1 MSQDVMFLKYI
12 NEKWGVLTV
21 RRFKKIY
28 IVNAG
33 EFHGYG
39 LTVSEAIANLAL
51 NSQEEGKLC

>member
-12 NEKWGVLTV
+12 NEKWGALIV
-21 RRFKKIY
+21 RRFRQFY

-39 LTVSEAIANLAL
+39 LTVSEAIVNLAL
-51 NSQEEGKLC
+51 NNQEEE

>member
-12 NEKWGVLTV
+12 NEKWGILVV
-21 RRFKKIY
+21 RRFKKFY

-51 NSQEEGKLC
+51 NNQKGE